1 VISPKTLF
9 SMTNKTDHNND
20 IEILLKVALDIK
32 TTQQFFS
39 YIMAR
44 TS

>member
-32 TTQQFFS
+32 TNLNTGTACEPVFQ
-39 YIMAR
+39 
-44 TS
+44 